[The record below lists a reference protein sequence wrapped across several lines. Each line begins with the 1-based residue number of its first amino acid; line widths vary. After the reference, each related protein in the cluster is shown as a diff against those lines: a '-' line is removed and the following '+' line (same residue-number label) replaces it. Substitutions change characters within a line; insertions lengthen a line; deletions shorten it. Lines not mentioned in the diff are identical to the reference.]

1 MKWCAE
7 TKIANGNKMC
17 VWVFKFLLLWKL
29 SHIYMLATDKLFV
42 FHTYK
47 SSKHF
52 FFNKAS
58 TLVLSN
64 SYDS

>member
-7 TKIANGNKMC
+7 TKIANGNKN
-17 VWVFKFLLLWKL
+17 VWVFKFLLWKL
-29 SHIYMLATDKLFV
+29 SHMYMLATDKLFV

-47 SSKHF
+47 SSKRF
-52 FFNKAS
+52 FFNKAG
-58 TLVLSN
+58 TLVSSN